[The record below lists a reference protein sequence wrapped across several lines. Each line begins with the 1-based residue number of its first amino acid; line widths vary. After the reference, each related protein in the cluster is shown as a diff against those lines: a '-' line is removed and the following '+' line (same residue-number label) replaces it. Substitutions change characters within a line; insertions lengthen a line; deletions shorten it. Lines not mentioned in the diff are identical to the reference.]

1 MRYIDGF
8 CAVLADE
15 AECSYSSI
23 KDELQSLMEHV
34 AFFEAPSAEL
44 NERSDNAH
52 KKYLRASKEYLTI
65 EFKNKFLKPEL
76 RPSCK
81 FSTVIID
88 LKAPG

>member
-1 MRYIDGF
+1 MKYIDGF

-65 EFKNKFLKPEL
+65 EFKKKFLKPEL
-76 RPSCK
+76 HQSCK
-81 FSTVIID
+81 FSTVITD
-88 LKAPG
+88 LKASG

>member
-1 MRYIDGF
+1 MKYIDGF
-8 CAVLADE
+8 CAFSADE
-15 AECSYSSI
+15 AECSYSSS

-34 AFFEAPSAEL
+34 ASFEAPSAKL
-44 NERSDNAH
+44 NEQSDNAH
-52 KKYLRASKEYLTI
+52 KTYLRASKEYLTI
-65 EFKNKFLKPEL
+65 EFKKKFLKPEL